1 MDFNVEPYYDDFEGD
16 AGARE
21 QNYMRVLFRPGYAVQ
36 ARELTQ
42 IQSILQN
49 QIRSFGDHIF
59 KDGSPVQ
66 GGHLTFDNTVSSLL
80 LNASDD
86 YTLSDFNGQIITNS
100 TGSVEKKAVV
110 IAIDDSVETT
120 TVGGALLVRYLTAG
134 TFAESQ
140 QFEVQGAPS
149 ITASTISAGATDVG
163 SVVSM
168 NEGIFYVDGFFVFV
182 PEQTLVLDSK
192 STTPTYRIG
201 LQIEDDIID
210 ESSDTNLLDPAQ
222 ESFNY
227 QAPGATRYQ
236 FKLNLTKRTLDSTDS
251 TTFFE
256 LLRVEN
262 GIITKQVDYP
272 LYSELNKT
280 LARRTDDQSGSFTV
294 RPFRITTTE
303 DESNSQNYI
312 INIEPGKAYV
322 KGYEFETIAT
332 TKFQAPKARST
343 STSIDY
349 DLSMEY
355 GNFLVCNNLKD
366 GSNGFFS
373 AYNFGSLDLHVV
385 PSANVETDAL
395 LKYNRTKIGTARLR
409 NVEYAGTS
417 GAGSPTYYIYL
428 VDANS
433 RPFLMN
439 ATGGTTST
447 INFPATMSSYVN
459 AYGNVNISIIA
470 GKGAPYSGTIT
481 SYNASTKIAT
491 VAPQITYGAPDTTSR
506 ISLNYGI
513 KDAKSLVMTPDL
525 SAALTQ
531 VFATQ
536 NANTAYYATAEIVGK
551 NENGTALF
559 ETGKNSLIYKLPESY
574 LVRGEVMK
582 GITVRHRKYISD
594 QLFSAT
600 GKLTLTSG
608 ISYVLPMASYEKFVF
623 GGTAIVSAITSNQN
637 VLLMVKDKLSS
648 NAKTGEVIIFDGVA
662 NSITTTSDNEI
673 TINTYVN
680 GAFKADLFVTVE
692 IEGANGSIKRAKTLR
707 GNAAITALRTTDSS
721 LNGTAVTG
729 AATVRLDTSNGH
741 IWFGSGGALTN
752 LKVPGRKQSLYVPDV
767 VKILGIYDSGSTTYS
782 PNVSNAINVTD
793 RYIFDSGQRDNY
805 YDHASLSLR
814 QGSQPPDGQIVVLT
828 QYYQHTGTG
837 FFNVDSY
844 QQAPYDNN
852 LIPYYASEKS
862 GIYALRD
869 CIDYRPTRTPGAATF
884 SLTGT
889 YLPYPYFNMEIGE
902 YQFYLPRI
910 DKLALTTE
918 GEFKL
923 LQGEASAF
931 PKVPPDLQNAMTLYK
946 LTIPPYTVQARE
958 IPIEYVDNRRY
969 TMKDIGVLKTRIEN
983 LEYYTS
989 LSLLETMSSRQ
1000 AIYGLDGLEKS
1011 KLGFVAD
1018 QFDGYNIADSKS
1030 IDLVCNMNKNQL
1042 GPYKIVTPVG
1052 FTFSSSTGPLK
1063 RNQRTISLTYS
1074 ETPCISQMA
1083 ASNTVSVQPYEFA
1096 SYNGNLFLTPESDYW
1111 YSSALVPEIIAPA
1124 NDTVKRE
1131 LPGDNGVQTPI
1142 TGTTNPVAITPKI
1155 EFQVP
1160 WTLSDPTLNIPADL
1174 TGFGIINLINWTA
1187 LNQETKTEIS
1197 SSQTQNSQIP
1207 VNSGGSLNLAPGGG
1221 VIGTIN
1227 DQTRTSG
1234 SGIIGSGSKG
1244 SRFGLTDPE

>member
-21 QNYMRVLFRPGYAVQ
+21 QNYMRILFRPGYAVQ

-66 GGHLTFDNTVSSLL
+66 GGHLTFDNTVSSLF

-86 YTLSDFNGQIITNS
+86 YTLSDFNGQVITNS
-100 TGSVEKKAVV
+100 TGSIEKKAVV
-110 IAIDDSVETT
+110 VAVDDSVETT

-149 ITASTISAGATDVG
+149 ITATTISAGATAVG

-182 PEQTLVLDSK
+182 PQQTLVLDSQ

-262 GIITKQVDYP
+262 GVITKQVDYP

-355 GNFLVCNNLKD
+355 GNFLVCNNLKN
-366 GSNGFFS
+366 GSNGFFN
-373 AYNFGSLDLHVV
+373 AYDYGSLDLHVV
-385 PSANVETDAL
+385 PSANIETDTA
-395 LKYNRTKIGTARLR
+395 LKYNRTKIGIARLR
-409 NVEYAGTS
+409 NIEYAGVS
-417 GAGSPTYYIYL
+417 GAGDSTYYVYI
-428 VDANS
+428 VDANA
-433 RPFLMN
+433 RPYLMN

-447 INFPATMSSYVN
+447 INLAATMSSYLN
-459 AYGNVNISIIA
+459 AYGNVSVSIIA
-470 GKGAPYSGTIT
+470 GKGSPYSGTIT
-481 SYNASTKIAT
+481 SYNASTKVAT
-491 VAPQITYGAPDTTSR
+491 VSPPITYGAPDTTSR
-506 ISLNYGI
+506 VSLNYGI
-513 KDAKSLVMTPDL
+513 KDAKSMVMTPDFVG
-525 SAALTQ
+525 LTQ

-551 NENGTALF
+551 DEYGTALF
-559 ETGKNSLIYKLPESY
+559 ETAKNTLIYKLPESF

-600 GKLTLTSG
+600 GKLTLKSG
-608 ISYVLPMASYEKFVF
+608 TSYVLPMSSYEKFVF
-623 GGTAIVSAITSNQN
+623 GGTSVVSAVTSNQN
-637 VLLMVKDKLSS
+637 VLLMVRDKLSS
-648 NAKTGEVIIFDGVA
+648 NARTGEVIVFDGGA
-662 NSITTTSDNEI
+662 NSITATSDTEI

-692 IEGANGSIKRAKTLR
+692 IEQANGSIKRAKTLR
-707 GNAAITALRTTDSS
+707 GNASITSLRTTDTP

-729 AATVRLDTSNGH
+729 ATTVRVDTANGH
-741 IWFGSGGALTN
+741 VWFGSGTPLSN
-752 LKVPGRKQSLYVPDV
+752 LKVPGKKQPIFIPDV
-767 VKILGIYDSGSTTYS
+767 IKILGIYDSGSTTFS
-782 PNVSNAINVTD
+782 PNVANAIDVTN

-814 QGSQPPDGQIVVLT
+814 QGSQPPDGQLVVLM

-844 QQAPYDNN
+844 EQTPYDNN

-869 CIDYRPTRTPGAATF
+869 CIDFRPTRTPGVAVPF
-884 SLTGT
+884 DLTGT
-889 YLPYPYFNMEIGE
+889 YLPYPYFNMEIAQ

-910 DKLALTTE
+910 DKLTLTTE

-923 LQGEASAF
+923 LQGEASPF
-931 PKVPPDLQNAMTLYK
+931 PKVPADLQNAMTLYK

-969 TMKDIGVLKTRIEN
+969 TMKDIGALKTRIEN

-989 LSLLETMSSRQ
+989 LSLLETMSARQ
-1000 AIYGLDGLEKS
+1000 AIYGLNGIEKS

-1042 GPYKIVTPVG
+1042 GPYKIVKTVG
-1052 FTFSSSTGPLK
+1052 FDYSSSTGPLK
-1063 RNQRTISLTYS
+1063 RNQRTISLSYT

-1111 YSSALVPEIIAPA
+1111 YSTQLVPEIIAPA
-1124 NDTVKRE
+1124 DDTVKRE

-1142 TGTTNPVAITPKI
+1142 TGTTNPVTTTPAIQ
-1155 EFQVP
+1155 FQVP

-1234 SGIIGSGSKG
+1234 SGIVGSGSKG
-1244 SRFGLTDPE
+1244 TRRDLIKP